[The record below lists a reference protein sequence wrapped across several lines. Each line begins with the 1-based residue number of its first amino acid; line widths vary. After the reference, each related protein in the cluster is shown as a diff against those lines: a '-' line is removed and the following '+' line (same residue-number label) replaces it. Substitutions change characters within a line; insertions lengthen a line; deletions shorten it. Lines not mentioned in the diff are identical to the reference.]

1 MKRVAIFLLLF
12 VSIPAVAPSQSNQDS
27 VQPVLQKPNFADSVR
42 STIEKYLGRPYVWG
56 ASGIKS
62 FDCSG
67 FVWRVMFENGILLKR
82 TTARK
87 FFMMLPPVS
96 KDAQWNFG
104 TVVFF
109 DDLKHVGIVDNADAF
124 YQAQVT
130 IGTNRSQMNS
140 FWRRQ
145 IYGFRRFPT
154 AQ

>member
-1 MKRVAIFLLLF
+1 MKRFALFLLLF
-12 VSIPAVAPSQSNQDS
+12 VSMTAGAPAQANQDS
-27 VQPVLQKPNFADSVR
+27 VSSVPEKPSFADGVR
-42 STIEKYLGRPYVWG
+42 STIQKYLGRRYVWG

-87 FFMMLPPVS
+87 FYMMLPPVA
-96 KDAQWNFG
+96 KEDQWNFG

-109 DDLKHVGIVDNADAF
+109 DDLKHVGIVDTADAF

-130 IGTNRSQMNS
+130 IGTNRSPMNS
-140 FWRRQ
+140 FWRRK

-154 AQ
+154 AE